1 VPTIIA
7 VDIGGTFTDLVACD
21 TDSGAVAFTKSP
33 TTYSDLGE
41 AIFDC
46 IRKARLDARE
56 ASFVKHGTTLV
67 INALLQRA
75 GARTALLTSKGF
87 RDVLEVGRGNRTQ
100 PFNLRFRRE
109 PPLIPRELRFEAEE
123 RMEASG
129 NVRVPLATGD
139 LTALADALRDQ
150 EVEALAISF
159 LNAYVNPAHEQAA
172 ADRLRQLLPGV
183 FVTTGS
189 ELTRE
194 WHEFER
200 TATVAAN
207 AYVGPQVSRYIAQFD
222 GDLRAGGFKGS
233 LLLMGSHG
241 GVISAERGCR
251 EPITLVESGPVGGC
265 IGAASFGGALG
276 IDNLVAFDMGGTTSK
291 CAMIER
297 GRYAV
302 ESIYHIGGPDAG
314 FPIRGNVIDILEVG
328 VGGGSIAWLDDLQ
341 RLNVGPRSA
350 GSMPGPACYGRGGAE
365 PAVTDAHLVLGRLD
379 AARFL
384 GGEMNLAPDPARA
397 VLASRIAAPLGYTGE
412 TATTQA
418 AKGVLTIANLT
429 MASIIK
435 RISIARGYDPRDFA
449 LFCYGGGGPL
459 HGTELARALKIPR
472 VIVPPEP
479 GNFSA
484 MGMLLADPRLD
495 TARTFVAPLDAATLP
510 KALAIWAELETEGGA
525 ALRREFGD
533 GNISFEREAEIRYKG
548 QQHSLKIALPA
559 EADAAALRAV
569 FDTEYQ
575 RRYGHANA
583 AADAQLVVLHSL
595 ATLQMM
601 RPELAGLVDR
611 DRYAAAASPRGTEVQ
626 RSAHP
631 AGARRRP
638 IFFLEED
645 RFLDAAIHDRYALA
659 VGFTGRGPALI
670 EEYGSSTLIGPR
682 DSFAIGKL
690 KEIDIDCSQ

>member
-1 VPTIIA
+1 LSTIIA

-21 TDSGAVAFTKSP
+21 VATGAVAFTKSP
-33 TTYSDLGE
+33 TTYGNLGA

-75 GARTALLTSKGF
+75 GAKTALVTTKGF
-87 RDVLEVGRGNRTQ
+87 RDALEIGRGNRTQ
-100 PFNLRFRRE
+100 PFNLRFHRE
-109 PPLIPRELRFEAEE
+109 PPLIPRELRFEATE

-129 NVRVPLATGD
+129 NVRTPLATD
-139 LTALADALRDQ
+139 ELAALAEVLRN
-150 EVEALAISF
+150 EKVEALAISF
-159 LNAYVNPAHEQAA
+159 INAYVNPTHEQAA
-172 ADRLRQLLPGV
+172 AETLRKLLPEV

-194 WHEFER
+194 WHEYER

-207 AYVGPQVSRYIAQFD
+207 AYVGPQVSRYIADFD
-222 GDLRAGGFKGS
+222 GELRAGGFAGS

-241 GVISAERGCR
+241 GVISAARGCR

-265 IGAASFGGALG
+265 IGAASFGSALG
-276 IDNLVAFDMGGTTSK
+276 IDNLVAFDMGGTTAK

-302 ESIYHIGGPDAG
+302 ESIYYIGGPDAG

-328 VGGGSIAWLDDLQ
+328 IGGGSIAWLDDLK
-341 RLNVGPRSA
+341 RLNVGPKSA
-350 GSMPGPACYGRGGAE
+350 GSMPGPACYDRGGIE
-365 PAVTDAHLVLGRLD
+365 PAVTDAHLALGRLEPGH
-379 AARFL
+379 FL
-384 GGEMNLAPDPARA
+384 GGEMTLAPDKARA
-397 VLASRIAAPLGYTGE
+397 ALDARIAGPLGYTGADAV
-412 TATTQA
+412 TRA

-429 MASIIK
+429 MSSIIK
-435 RISIARGYDPRDFA
+435 KISIARGYDPRDFA

-459 HGTELARALKIPR
+459 HGTELARALNIPR
-472 VIVPPEP
+472 VVVPPEP

-495 TARTFVAPLDAATLP
+495 TARTWVVPLDADTMP
-510 KALAIWAELETEGGA
+510 KALALYAELEAEGGG

-533 GNISFEREAEIRYKG
+533 GDITFEREAEIRYKG

-559 EADAAALRAV
+559 GGGAEALREK
-569 FDTEYQ
+569 FDREYA
-575 RRYGHANA
+575 RRYGHANPA
-583 AADAQLVVLHSL
+583 AEAQLVVLHSL
-595 ATLQMM
+595 ATLHMA
-601 RPELAGLVDR
+601 RPELARLADR
-611 DRYAAAASPRGTEVQ
+611 DRHAAAA
-626 RSAHP
+626 
-631 AGARRRP
+631 GARKRP

-645 RFLDAAIHDRYALA
+645 RFLDATIFDRYALPI
-659 VGFTGRGPALI
+659 GFAGRGPALI

-682 DSFAIGKL
+682 DTFTVGKL
-690 KEIDIDCSQ
+690 KEIDIDCSH

>member
-1 VPTIIA
+1 MSYIIA

-21 TDSGAVAFTKSP
+21 VESGTVAFTKSP
-33 TTYSDLGE
+33 TTYGNLGA

-46 IRKARLDARE
+46 IRKARLEARD

-75 GARTALLTSKGF
+75 GARTALLTTKGF
-87 RDVLEVGRGNRTQ
+87 RDVLEVARGNRTQ
-100 PFNLRFRRE
+100 PFNLRFHRE
-109 PPLIPRELRFEAEE
+109 PPLIPRELRYEADE

-129 NVRVPLATGD
+129 RVRTPLTP
-139 LTALADALRDQ
+139 DALESLAQ
-150 EVEALAISF
+150 VLQGEAIEALAISF
-159 LNAYVNPAHEQAA
+159 INSYVNPAHEDAA
-172 ADRLRQLLPGV
+172 AATLRKLLPGV
-183 FVTTGS
+183 FITTGS

-207 AYVGPQVSRYIAQFD
+207 AYVGPQVSRYIAEFD
-222 GDLRAGGFKGS
+222 GKLRAGGFTGS

-265 IGAASFGGALG
+265 IGAASFGRALG

-328 VGGGSIAWLDDLQ
+328 VGGGSIAWLDDLR
-341 RLNVGPRSA
+341 RLNVGPTSA
-350 GSMPGPACYGRGGAE
+350 GSMPGPACYDRGGKE
-365 PAVTDAHLVLGRLD
+365 PAVTDAHLALGRLD
-379 AARFL
+379 PQRFL
-384 GGEMNLAPDPARA
+384 GGEMALAPHKASA
-397 VLASRIAAPLGYTGE
+397 VLAGRIAQPLGYTGADAV
-412 TATTQA
+412 TRA
-418 AKGVLTIANLT
+418 AKGVLMIANLT

-435 RISIARGYDPRDFA
+435 KISIARGYDPRDFA

-459 HGTELARALKIPR
+459 HGTELARALNIPR
-472 VIVPPEP
+472 VVVPPEP

-495 TARTFVAPLDAATLP
+495 TARTLVARIDAETMP
-510 KALAIWAELETEGGA
+510 KALAIYAELEADGGA
-525 ALRREFGD
+525 ALRREFGE
-533 GNISFEREAEIRYKG
+533 GRITFEREAEIRYKG
-548 QQHSLKIALPA
+548 QQHSLKIALP
-559 EADAAALRAV
+559 EDADAATLRQK
-569 FDTEYQ
+569 FDREYE
-575 RRYGHANA
+575 RRYGHANPA
-583 AADAQLVVLHSL
+583 AEAQFVVLHSL
-595 ATLQMM
+595 ATLHMA
-601 RPELAGLVDR
+601 RPELARLADR
-611 DRYAAAASPRGTEVQ
+611 DRHQKAAGPRK
-626 RSAHP
+626 
-631 AGARRRP
+631 RP

-645 RFLDAAIHDRYALA
+645 RFLDATILDRYALDP
-659 VGFTGRGPALI
+659 GFSGHGPALI

-682 DSFAIGKL
+682 DRFAIGRL
-690 KEIDIDCSQ
+690 KEIDIDCSG

>member
-1 VPTIIA
+1 VPYIIA

-21 TDSGAVAFTKSP
+21 VATGAVAFTKSP
-33 TTYSDLGE
+33 TTYGNLGE
-41 AIFDC
+41 AIFNC
-46 IRKARLDARE
+46 IRKARLDARD

-75 GARTALLTSKGF
+75 GAKTALLTTKGF

-100 PFNLRFRRE
+100 PFNLRFHRE

-129 NVRVPLATGD
+129 RVRVPLATDG
-139 LTALADALRDQ
+139 LEELANALRS
-150 EVEALAISF
+150 EKIEALAISF
-159 LNAYVNPAHEQAA
+159 LNSYVDPAHEQTA
-172 ADRLRQLLPGV
+172 ADTLRKLLPGV
-183 FVTTGS
+183 FVTPGS

-207 AYVGPQVSRYIAQFD
+207 AYVGPQVSRYIAEFD
-222 GDLRAGGFKGS
+222 AELRAGGFTGS

-241 GVISAERGCR
+241 GVISAARGCR

-265 IGAASFGGALG
+265 IGAASFGSALG

-302 ESIYHIGGPDAG
+302 ESIYYIGGPDAG

-328 VGGGSIAWLDDLQ
+328 VGGGSIAWLDDLR
-341 RLNVGPRSA
+341 RLNVGPKSA
-350 GSMPGPACYGRGGAE
+350 GSMPGPACYDRGGAE
-365 PAVTDAHLVLGRLD
+365 PAVTDAHLALGRLD
-379 AARFL
+379 PQRFL
-384 GGEMNLAPDPARA
+384 GGEMDLAPDRARA
-397 VLASRIAAPLGYTGE
+397 VLTGRIAEPLGYTGADAV
-412 TATTQA
+412 TRA

-429 MASIIK
+429 MSSIIK
-435 RISIARGYDPRDFA
+435 KISIARGYDPRDFA

-495 TARTFVAPLDAATLP
+495 TARTFVVPLNAETMP
-510 KALAIWAELETEGGA
+510 KALALYAELEAEGGA
-525 ALRREFGD
+525 ALRHEFGEGD
-533 GNISFEREAEIRYKG
+533 ITFEREAEIRYKG
-548 QQHSLKIALPA
+548 QQHSLKIALPPA
-559 EADAAALRAV
+559 ADAAALRAL
-569 FDTEYQ
+569 FDREYL

-595 ATLQMM
+595 ATLRMV
-601 RPELAGLVDR
+601 RPELARLADR
-611 DRYAAAASPRGTEVQ
+611 DRHTGAAAP
-626 RSAHP
+626 
-631 AGARRRP
+631 RRRP
-638 IFFLEED
+638 IFYLEED
-645 RFLDAAIHDRYALA
+645 CFLDATILDRYALA

-682 DSFAIGKL
+682 DTFTIGRL